1 MSDFV
6 LVVVR
11 EGLGDGT
18 RRGCGDG
25 IRGGC
30 GDGTTGGVGNLAPEE
45 RVDDPWPADDGRR
58 TREELLCWRSDVED
72 RGVSK
77 GRRLVRSVDE
87 RVIEGISLMG
97 AGLLGI

>member
-30 GDGTTGGVGNLAPEE
+30 GDGTTGGVGNFAPEE